1 MSEAVMAFDPAIERA
16 RYQAR
21 QAFLGRQAAL
31 RLELAEG
38 ITFQPE
44 TAESVEDQVAETLW
58 AEGMSLDAA
67 PAEDLAEARASFAV
81 LAPRREPG
89 GTSVA
94 ATLMLG
100 FPDAVRDRRL
110 AALHTFPDQLS
121 LELSDGS
128 LVAPVVDRGA
138 AGPQDRLP
146 SVLAL
151 RYLIPDGRAIAA
163 LVSNH
168 AEAPGRWPAPA
179 AWVAWPSLEH
189 P

>member
-1 MSEAVMAFDPAIERA
+1 VTDLAFDSATERA
-16 RYQAR
+16 RFQAR
-21 QAFLGRQAAL
+21 RALLERQAAL

-38 ITFQPE
+38 ISFQPE

-58 AEGMSLDAA
+58 AEGMTLDSA

-81 LAPRREPG
+81 LAPRREG
-89 GTSVA
+89 AALSLA
-94 ATLMLG
+94 ATVMLG
-100 FPDAVRDRRL
+100 FPDEVRDRRL
-110 AALHTFPDQLS
+110 ADLHTFPDQLL

-128 LVAPVVDRGA
+128 LVAPAVDRGT

-151 RYLIPDGRAIAA
+151 RYLIPDGRTIAA

-168 AEAPGRWPAPA
+168 AGAPGRWPAPA
-179 AWVAWPSLEH
+179 AWTSWPS
-189 P
+189 

>member
-1 MSEAVMAFDPAIERA
+1 MTLVFDPAAERA
-16 RYQAR
+16 RFQAR
-21 QAFLGRQAAL
+21 ESFLARQAAL

-38 ITFQPE
+38 ISFQPE

-58 AEGMSLDAA
+58 AEGMTLDSA

-100 FPDAVRDRRL
+100 FPDEVRNRRL

-121 LELSDGS
+121 LELADGS
-128 LVAPVVDRGA
+128 LVAPSVDRGA
-138 AGPQDRLP
+138 AGPGDRLP

-151 RYLIPDGRAIAA
+151 RYLIPDGRRIAA
-163 LVSNH
+163 LVSDH
-168 AEAPGRWPAPA
+168 AELSGRWPAPA
-179 AWVAWPSLEH
+179 AWTAWPS
-189 P
+189 